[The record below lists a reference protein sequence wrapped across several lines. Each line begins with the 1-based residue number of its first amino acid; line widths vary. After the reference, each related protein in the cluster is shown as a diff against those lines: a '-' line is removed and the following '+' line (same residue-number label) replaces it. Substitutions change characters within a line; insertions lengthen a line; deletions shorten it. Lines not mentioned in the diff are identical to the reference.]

1 MLEKK
6 MGAVLYTRHARDKFG
21 ILERHGF
28 EVTLEQV
35 EATVLQPE
43 KTFPQAGGRRIA
55 QKAITESH
63 VLRVVYRMEGDTP
76 VVITFYPGRRERY
89 ESGI

>member
-1 MLEKK
+1 MIREKVSRGK
-6 MGAVLYTRHARDKFG
+6 NLSDNIRFLVVVCQSLKSLKIFN
-21 ILERHGF
+21 IIPF
-28 EVTLEQV
+28 
-35 EATVLQPE
+35 
-43 KTFPQAGGRRIA
+43 
-55 QKAITESH
+55 TELH